1 MLILETISTVGIYR
15 EGMSMLNKR
24 LFWKE
29 VRGVLLLALL
39 TLWSTTAR
47 AGGDY
52 NAGARKSFYC
62 AYCHGYD
69 GNPLDAKVPRLAGK
83 KADYIVARI
92 KELKGNGK
100 MHPPMA
106 QAFKTGELNDSDVA
120 NLAEFFSRQ
129 PVHN

>member
-1 MLILETISTVGIYR
+1 
-15 EGMSMLNKR
+15 MLNKR
-24 LFWKE
+24 RIGKMAW
-29 VRGVLLLALL
+29 GALLLALL
-39 TLWSTTAR
+39 ALWSTGAR

-52 NAGARKSFYC
+52 DAGARKSFYC

-69 GNPLDAKVPRLAGK
+69 GNPLDAKVPRLAGQ

-92 KELKGNGK
+92 KELKVNGQ
-100 MHPPMA
+100 MHPYMA
-106 QAFKTGELNDSDVA
+106 QAFQTGELNDSDVV